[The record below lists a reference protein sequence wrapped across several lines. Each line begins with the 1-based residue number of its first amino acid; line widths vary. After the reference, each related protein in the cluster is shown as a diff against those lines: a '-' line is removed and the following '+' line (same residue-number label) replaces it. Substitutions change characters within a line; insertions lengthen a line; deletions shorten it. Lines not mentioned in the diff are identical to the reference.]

1 MLIRL
6 GGMNIKAIYL
16 VHSPKVKNIKLISRG
31 SGDLRA
37 NLKSKWMTMSKTQ
50 VQKPLIRNRVV
61 KLRKG

>member
-1 MLIRL
+1 
-6 GGMNIKAIYL
+6 MNIKAIYL